1 MELQLGQIL
10 AFAGAVISAGFAGIG
25 SAIGVGMAGEALAGL
40 LEEKPDMFGKGL
52 VLQLLPGTQGI
63 YGLLVAFMIVMKVGL
78 LSGTL
83 AAISTTT
90 GLLLFLGA
98 MPAAFAR
105 ILFRNRAGQ
114 NGHHRYHPHRQT
126 RGGTGQGD
134 HDGHHGRNLCGFGAA
149 YIHAYRIADQSLK
162 IDLECMNLSGIEKL
176 TQSILDEA
184 ESEARA
190 IFDKAQQHIAQSK
203 EKMLQTIE
211 HRENAILSHAQKNGA
226 EQKKRM
232 LAVYGLEL
240 RKDQL
245 KVKREALDIA
255 FEKALSTLNNLPREK
270 YLDLIGKLLA
280 ESVSTG
286 SETVLISETEKYID
300 DAFIGG
306 FNAEL
311 QKQGKAGRLLLAK
324 TSEIANGFVLQ
335 EGGLVINCSFERV
348 LKELRESTET
358 QAAKI
363 LFG

>member
-1 MELQLGQIL
+1 M
-10 AFAGAVISAGFAGIG
+10 
-25 SAIGVGMAGEALAGL
+25 
-40 LEEKPDMFGKGL
+40 
-52 VLQLLPGTQGI
+52 
-63 YGLLVAFMIVMKVGL
+63 
-78 LSGTL
+78 
-83 AAISTTT
+83 
-90 GLLLFLGA
+90 
-98 MPAAFAR
+98 
-105 ILFRNRAGQ
+105 
-114 NGHHRYHPHRQT
+114 
-126 RGGTGQGD
+126 
-134 HDGHHGRNLCGFGAA
+134 
-149 YIHAYRIADQSLK
+149 K